1 MDNEPRTE
9 DRSPEGLIFSIESDI
24 KNMMKDYEVAV
35 RNGENQ
41 RAQMI
46 ADQVGK
52 LEEMK
57 IEIQNEM
64 SNEGRG
70 DIYNLDRSNLYN
82 LRLRQSLGSGNI
94 DDIKSEQKG
103 IRNSALQE
111 IDSIQTSGQL
121 DEYPDYYKKEIEKLR
136 RFGMA
141 EGDEAKKGG
150 PLGLG
155 IIDAIRGGVGSAF
168 TDPMS
173 AQNYAMNAMK
183 SRMKQDEPTIREM
196 FEKEF
201 KQARMEGK
209 EIFEFMGKMYNTKTA
224 EEVQGMSRGGEFPD
238 LTGDGQVTQA
248 DILKGR
254 GVEFA
259 EGGEAIGDDLAGMAM
274 SEEEAM
280 AEVGNAEKEMAMIQ
294 QLVTVVQQLLA
305 EGISEDDLVAFLKEQ
320 GLDDED
326 IDSLM
331 QMVLQSQSEQGSTE
345 EPIGQELQG
354 MM

>member
-1 MDNEPRTE
+1 MMMDNIKQILNETGRTISNRDRGLASMMDNEPRMQ
-9 DRSPEGLIFSIESDI
+9 DRSPEGQMFAIESEI
-24 KNMMKDYEVAV
+24 KNMMKEYEMAV

-103 IRNSALQE
+103 IKNSALQDIE
-111 IDSIQTSGQL
+111 SIQTSGQL
-121 DEYPDYYKKEIEKLR
+121 DEYPDYYTKEIEKLK
-136 RFGMA
+136 RFTMA
-141 EGDEAKKGG
+141 
-150 PLGLG
+150 
-155 IIDAIRGGVGSAF
+155 S
-168 TDPMS
+168 
-173 AQNYAMNAMK
+173 
-183 SRMKQDEPTIREM
+183 
-196 FEKEF
+196 
-201 KQARMEGK
+201 
-209 EIFEFMGKMYNTKTA
+209 
-224 EEVQGMSRGGEFPD
+224 GGEASFPD

-254 GVEFA
+254 GVYA

-331 QMVLQSQSEQGSTE
+331 QMVLQSQSTQA
-345 EPIGQELQG
+345 PDQIGQELQG